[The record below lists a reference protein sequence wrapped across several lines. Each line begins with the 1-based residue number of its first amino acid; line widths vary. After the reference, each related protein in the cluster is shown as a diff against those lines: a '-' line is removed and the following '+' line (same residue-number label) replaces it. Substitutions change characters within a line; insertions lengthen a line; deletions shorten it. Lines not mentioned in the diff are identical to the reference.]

1 MYRYAIAGLRFN
13 SNIPFSL
20 TEVRDIGDRAPDVNF
35 ALKASR
41 LVPEAMFP
49 DGVRIGDIR
58 NGAGHPSIAVWRV
71 GAGYLLDCHN
81 SRKRIRFVMP
91 RDGRWIDCYTEAGSR
106 TEDIELWLFG
116 LVLAFILQA
125 RGMFTLHAAAVNC
138 HGRAVA
144 FLGINGHGKT
154 TLAFFFLRKN
164 HSLITDDVL
173 PLVQRD
179 AEFLA
184 LPASP
189 TMNLWSNTLSAL
201 VSVNGS
207 STGEATLEKR
217 RHSLDELNL
226 PFCPSPVRLTHIY
239 LLKRMSKEAA
249 DGVHIVPVSRANAL
263 IELLG
268 YTRANSM
275 IEPKRQKTLLMTY
288 GQLISQVSVR
298 LLSYPAGF
306 EFLPAVYDKVLDDIT
321 TLSVS
326 KRETGGLRNQVMT
339 DERVI

>member
-1 MYRYAIAGLRFN
+1 MYHYSISGLHFE
-13 SNIPFSL
+13 SNVPLLLRQVGSREG
-20 TEVRDIGDRAPDVNF
+20 TVPDVTF
-35 ALKASR
+35 TLKTSG
-41 LVPEAMFP
+41 LDSEAIFSSA
-49 DGVRIGDIR
+49 VRIGDIR
-58 NGAGHPSIAVWRV
+58 NGAGHPSISVSQLN
-71 GAGYLLDCHN
+71 GEYLLDCLN
-81 SRKRIRFVMP
+81 SHKRIRFVMP

-116 LVLAFILQA
+116 LVLSFILQA
-125 RGMFTLHAAAVNC
+125 RGMFSLHAAAVNC
-138 HGRAVA
+138 HGQAVA
-144 FLGINGHGKT
+144 FLGTNGHGKT
-154 TLAFFFLRKN
+154 TLALFFLRKS

-189 TMNLWSNTLSAL
+189 TMNLWSTTLSAL
-201 VSVNGS
+201 ASVNGS
-207 STGEATLEKR
+207 FNGVATLEKR

-226 PFCPSPVRLTHIY
+226 PFCPAPVRLTHIY
-239 LLKRMSKEAA
+239 FLKRIPGKGTDSV
-249 DGVHIVPVSRANAL
+249 DIVPVSHASGL

-306 EFLPAVYDKVLDDIT
+306 EFLPAVYDKVLEDIT
-321 TLSVS
+321 TPSVS